1 MKNRSKISY
10 FVKNEV
16 ESKKMWLK
24 IHKCIRQK
32 MFVRVLFVSLQTKSK
47 VQFLSLLV
55 SMYILTVNMCIL
67 TYVSELIGLIIKS

>member
-1 MKNRSKISY
+1 
-10 FVKNEV
+10 
-16 ESKKMWLK
+16 
-24 IHKCIRQK
+24 